1 MGSIPQV
8 PNASLRNTVP
18 HTYMLR
24 QKTTVKFA
32 RAASSHSGTVDIW
45 AGWCFG
51 GCLGA
56 TGYVVTSQLSTHH
69 MPGALPPPQ

>member
-1 MGSIPQV
+1 MGSIPQI

-18 HTYMLR
+18 HTYMLI
-24 QKTTVKFA
+24 QKTTVRSPEQHLLTVA
-32 RAASSHSGTVDIW
+32 LVDIW

-51 GCLGA
+51 NCLGA
-56 TGYVVTSQLSTHH
+56 AGCVVTSQLSTHY